1 MSTGSISN
9 SHSESWPLGEMQDR
23 GDCQAQGGMTRG
35 SNESE
40 LSHETGRPS
49 GEFIGQVNPSAVAN
63 GGAYDEEEERPPA
76 KRQRKMMIRYFDSLK
91 TSCQLNI
98 VSLHF
103 LGDLLHLNK

>member
-23 GDCQAQGGMTRG
+23 GDWQAQGGMTRG